1 MSFVW
6 LNFQYK
12 LFFFFIEYALPFV
25 IQGLLCFLFLL
36 SVYLKGTCISRKLS
50 SFNKI
55 SSNEKSILPRLVLLK
70 HSSQALIDFI

>member
-1 MSFVW
+1 MSFVLW
-6 LNFQYK
+6 NLQYK

-25 IQGLLCFLFLL
+25 IQDLLCFLFLL

-50 SFNKI
+50 NFNKN
-55 SSNEKSILPRLVLLK
+55 SSKEKSILPRLVLLK